1 MPRRAGKELEI
12 CVIKTVG
19 IHGELTLE
27 LKQAG
32 NEEDSELTI
41 NINEDSDLREEKIV
55 VKRSE
60 AKLTCEMLNA
70 SLNTLKK
77 LYFINTHTPTRTWN
91 H

>member
-41 NINEDSDLREEKIV
+41 NINEDSDLRRKDGG
-55 VKRSE
+55 
-60 AKLTCEMLNA
+60 
-70 SLNTLKK
+70 KK
-77 LYFINTHTPTRTWN
+77 GRRKCIQV
-91 H
+91 